1 MKHLYPIIGI
11 SCGFNPNGD
20 YFLRRQYC
28 DAVARAGGVPVILPP
43 VPSDVEIAENVIGSI
58 DGLLLSGGGDIE
70 PERFGVY
77 DYDASLVGE
86 PSPER
91 DAYELALARRAY
103 ERDLP
108 TLGICRGIQTMAVAL
123 GGSLHLDIPNHKQS
137 LPRPE
142 PSHEIAIAPDSR
154 LARLMDTTGAD
165 NAADGTDMIGGA
177 VLSDRVN
184 SFHHQAVDRVP
195 DGFVVTAR
203 SPDSIIEAIE
213 SPNRRFYVG
222 VQWHPEHMTSPLALR
237 LFDALAKAAAER

>member
-28 DAVARAGGVPVILPP
+28 DAVARAGGVPVVLPP
-43 VPSDVEIAENVIGSI
+43 VRSDVEVAENVIGSI

-103 ERDLP
+103 EYDLP
-108 TLGICRGIQTMAVAL
+108 TLGICRGIQTIAVAL
-123 GGSLHLDIPNHKQS
+123 GGSLHLDISGHMQPQ
-137 LPRPE
+137 PRPE
-142 PSHEIAIAPDSR
+142 PSHEIAIVPDSLICA
-154 LARLMDTTGAD
+154 LAGA
-165 NAADGTDMIGGA
+165 TR
-177 VLSDRVN
+177 DRVN

-195 DGFVVTAR
+195 DGFVVTGR
-203 SPDSIIEAIE
+203 SPDSIIEALE
-213 SPNRRFYVG
+213 ARGRRFYVG
-222 VQWHPEHMTSPLALR
+222 VQWHPEHMSSPLALR
-237 LFDALAKAAAER
+237 LFDAPAKAAAER

>member
-1 MKHLYPIIGI
+1 MKHSYPIIGI

-43 VPSDVEIAENVIGSI
+43 VPSDVEIAENVLDSI

-103 ERDLP
+103 EYDLP

-123 GGSLHLDIPNHKQS
+123 GGSLHLDISGHMQS
-137 LPRPE
+137 QPRPE
-142 PSHEIAIAPDSR
+142 PSHEIAIAPGSLICA
-154 LARLMDTTGAD
+154 LAGA
-165 NAADGTDMIGGA
+165 TR
-177 VLSDRVN
+177 DRVN

-203 SPDSIIEAIE
+203 SPDGFIEAIE
-213 SPNRRFYVG
+213 ARGRRFYVG
-222 VQWHPEHMTSPLALR
+222 VQWHPEHMRCRLADG
-237 LFDALAKAAAER
+237 LFASLTAACEK

>member
-1 MKHLYPIIGI
+1 MKHTRPIIGI
-11 SCGFNPNGD
+11 SCGFNSDGD

-43 VPSDVEIAENVIGSI
+43 VRSDVEVAENVLDSI
-58 DGLLLSGGGDIE
+58 DGLLLSGGGDIA

-86 PSPER
+86 PSPQR
-91 DAYELALARRAY
+91 GAYGLALARRAY
-103 ERDLP
+103 EYDLP

-142 PSHEIAIAPDSR
+142 PSHEIAIAPDSLICA
-154 LARLMDTTGAD
+154 LAGA
-165 NAADGTDMIGGA
+165 TR
-177 VLSDRVN
+177 DRVN

-222 VQWHPEHMTSPLALR
+222 VQWHPEHMRCRLADG
-237 LFDALAKAAAER
+237 LFASLTAACEK

>member
-11 SCGFNPNGD
+11 SCGFNPDGD

-43 VPSDVEIAENVIGSI
+43 VLSEVEVAENVLDSI

-103 ERDLP
+103 EYDLP
-108 TLGICRGIQTMAVAL
+108 TLGICRGIQTIAVAL
-123 GGSLHLDIPNHKQS
+123 GGSLRLDIPNHKQS

-142 PSHEIAIAPDSR
+142 PSHEIAIVPDSLICA
-154 LARLMDTTGAD
+154 LAGA
-165 NAADGTDMIGGA
+165 TR
-177 VLSDRVN
+177 DRVN
-184 SFHHQAVDRVP
+184 SFHHQSVDRVP

-203 SPDSIIEAIE
+203 SPDNIIEAIE

>member
-154 LARLMDTTGAD
+154 LARLMDTT
-165 NAADGTDMIGGA
+165 
-177 VLSDRVN
+177 
-184 SFHHQAVDRVP
+184 VP
-195 DGFVVTAR
+195 IT
-203 SPDSIIEAIE
+203 
-213 SPNRRFYVG
+213 
-222 VQWHPEHMTSPLALR
+222 R
-237 LFDALAKAAAER
+237 LTEPI

>member
-43 VPSDVEIAENVIGSI
+43 VPSDVEIAENVLDSI

-103 ERDLP
+103 EYDLP
-108 TLGICRGIQTMAVAL
+108 TLGICRGIQTIAVAL
-123 GGSLHLDIPNHKQS
+123 GGSLHLDISGHMQS

-142 PSHEIAIAPDSR
+142 PSHEIMIAPASRIGR
-154 LARLMDTTGAD
+154 LAGTTR
-165 NAADGTDMIGGA
+165 
-177 VLSDRVN
+177 DRVN
-184 SFHHQAVDRVP
+184 SFHHQSVDRVP

-203 SPDSIIEAIE
+203 SPDNIIEAIE

>member
-1 MKHLYPIIGI
+1 MKHTRPIIGI
-11 SCGFNPNGD
+11 SCGFNPDGD

-43 VPSDVEIAENVIGSI
+43 VLSEVAVAENVLDSI

-103 ERDLP
+103 EYDLP
-108 TLGICRGIQTMAVAL
+108 TLGICRGIQTIAVAL
-123 GGSLHLDIPNHKQS
+123 GGSLHLDISGHMQS

-142 PSHEIAIAPDSR
+142 PSHEIMIAPASRIGR
-154 LARLMDTTGAD
+154 LAGTTR
-165 NAADGTDMIGGA
+165 
-177 VLSDRVN
+177 DRVN
-184 SFHHQAVDRVP
+184 SFHHQAVEYVP
-195 DGFVVTAR
+195 DGFDITAG
-203 SPDSIIEAIE
+203 SQDGYIEAIE
-213 SPNRRFYVG
+213 ARGRRFYVG
-222 VQWHPEHMTSPLALR
+222 VQLHPEHMRCRLADG
-237 LFDALAKAAAER
+237 LFASLTAACEK

>member
-1 MKHLYPIIGI
+1 MKHTRPIIGI

-77 DYDASLVGE
+77 DYDASIVGE

-103 ERDLP
+103 EYDLP

-123 GGSLHLDIPNHKQS
+123 GGSLHLDISGHMQS

-142 PSHEIAIAPDSR
+142 PSHEIAIVPDSLICA
-154 LARLMDTTGAD
+154 LAGA
-165 NAADGTDMIGGA
+165 TR
-177 VLSDRVN
+177 DRVN
-184 SFHHQAVDRVP
+184 SFHHQSVDRVP

-222 VQWHPEHMTSPLALR
+222 VQWHPEHMRCRLADG
-237 LFDALAKAAAER
+237 LFASLTAACEK

>member
-11 SCGFNPNGD
+11 SCGFNADGD

-43 VPSDVEIAENVIGSI
+43 VRSEVEVAENVIGSI

-103 ERDLP
+103 EYDLP
-108 TLGICRGIQTMAVAL
+108 TLGICRGIQTIAVAL

-154 LARLMDTTGAD
+154 LARLMDTTENETGQF
-165 NAADGTDMIGGA
+165 
-177 VLSDRVN
+177 DRVN

-203 SPDSIIEAIE
+203 SPDNIIEAIE

-237 LFDALAKAAAER
+237 LIDALAKAAAER

>member
-1 MKHLYPIIGI
+1 MKHSYPIIGI

-43 VPSDVEIAENVIGSI
+43 VPSDVEIAENVLDSI
-58 DGLLLSGGGDIE
+58 DGLLLSGGGDID

-103 ERDLP
+103 EYDLP
-108 TLGICRGIQTMAVAL
+108 TLGICRGIQTIAVAL
-123 GGSLHLDIPNHKQS
+123 GGSLHLDISGHMQS
-137 LPRPE
+137 LPRPK
-142 PSHEIAIAPDSR
+142 PSHEIAIAPHSLICA
-154 LARLMDTTGAD
+154 LAGA
-165 NAADGTDMIGGA
+165 TR
-177 VLSDRVN
+177 DRVN
-184 SFHHQAVDRVP
+184 SFHHQSVDRVP

-222 VQWHPEHMTSPLALR
+222 VQWHPEHMRCRLADG
-237 LFDALAKAAAER
+237 LFASLTAACEK

>member
-43 VPSDVEIAENVIGSI
+43 VPSDVEIAENVLDSI

-70 PERFGVY
+70 PERFSVY

-103 ERDLP
+103 EYDLP
-108 TLGICRGIQTMAVAL
+108 TLGICRGIQTIAVAL
-123 GGSLHLDIPNHKQS
+123 GGSLRLDIPNHKQS
-137 LPRPE
+137 LPRPK

-154 LARLMDTTGAD
+154 LARLMDTTENETGQF
-165 NAADGTDMIGGA
+165 
-177 VLSDRVN
+177 DRVN
-184 SFHHQAVDRVP
+184 SFHHQAVEYAP
-195 DGFVVTAR
+195 DGFDVTAY
-203 SPDSIIEAIE
+203 SPDGFIEALE
-213 SPNRRFYVG
+213 ARGRRFYVG
-222 VQWHPEHMTSPLALR
+222 VQWHPEQMRCRLADG
-237 LFDALAKAAAER
+237 LFASLTAACEK

>member
-1 MKHLYPIIGI
+1 MKHTRPIIGI
-11 SCGFNPNGD
+11 SCGFNSDGD

-43 VPSDVEIAENVIGSI
+43 VPSDVEIAENVLDSI

-103 ERDLP
+103 EYDLP
-108 TLGICRGIQTMAVAL
+108 TLGICRGIQTIAVAL
-123 GGSLHLDIPNHKQS
+123 GGSLHLDISGHMQS
-137 LPRPE
+137 QPRPE
-142 PSHEIAIAPDSR
+142 PSHEIAIAPGSLICA
-154 LARLMDTTGAD
+154 LAGA
-165 NAADGTDMIGGA
+165 TR
-177 VLSDRVN
+177 DRVN

-222 VQWHPEHMTSPLALR
+222 VQWHPEHMRCRLADG
-237 LFDALAKAAAER
+237 LFASLTAACEK

>member
-1 MKHLYPIIGI
+1 MKHTRPIIGI

-43 VPSDVEIAENVIGSI
+43 VLSEVEVAENVIGSI

-70 PERFGVY
+70 PEQFGVY

-103 ERDLP
+103 EYDLP

-123 GGSLHLDIPNHKQS
+123 GGSLRLDIPNHKQS

-154 LARLMDTTGAD
+154 LARLMDTTENETGQF
-165 NAADGTDMIGGA
+165 
-177 VLSDRVN
+177 DRVN

-237 LFDALAKAAAER
+237 LIDALAKAAAER

>member
-43 VPSDVEIAENVIGSI
+43 VRSDVEVAEKVIDSI

-103 ERDLP
+103 EYDLP
-108 TLGICRGIQTMAVAL
+108 TLGICRGIQTMATAL
-123 GGSLHLDIPNHKQS
+123 GGSLHLDISGHMQS
-137 LPRPE
+137 QPRPE
-142 PSHEIAIAPDSR
+142 PSHEIMIAPASRIGR
-154 LARLMDTTGAD
+154 LAGTTR
-165 NAADGTDMIGGA
+165 
-177 VLSDRVN
+177 DRVN
-184 SFHHQAVDRVP
+184 SFHHQAVEYVP
-195 DGFVVTAR
+195 DGFDITAG
-203 SPDSIIEAIE
+203 SLDGFIEAIE
-213 SPNRRFYVG
+213 ARGKRFYVG
-222 VQWHPEHMTSPLALR
+222 VQWHPEHMRCRLADG
-237 LFDALAKAAAER
+237 LFASLTAACEK

>member
-1 MKHLYPIIGI
+1 MKHTRPIIGI
-11 SCGFNPNGD
+11 SCGFNADGD

-43 VPSDVEIAENVIGSI
+43 VRSEVAENVIDSI

-103 ERDLP
+103 EYDLP
-108 TLGICRGIQTMAVAL
+108 TLGICRGIQTMAAAL
-123 GGSLHLDIPNHKQS
+123 GGSLHLDISNHKQS

-154 LARLMDTTGAD
+154 LARLLDTTENETGQF
-165 NAADGTDMIGGA
+165 
-177 VLSDRVN
+177 DRVN